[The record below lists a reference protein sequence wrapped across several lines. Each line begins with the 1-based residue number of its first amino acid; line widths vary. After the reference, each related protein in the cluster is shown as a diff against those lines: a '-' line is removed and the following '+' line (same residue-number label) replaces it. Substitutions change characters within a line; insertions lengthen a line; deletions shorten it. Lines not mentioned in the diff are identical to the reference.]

1 MIIDLIKKNIPQYNT
16 KLPISKKNISFRP
29 LLVKEEKFIS
39 IVTNINSTFEDKI
52 KNLAA
57 LINSCCDD
65 KVNCLNL
72 YVPDF
77 QFLLNEIRKKSVSE
91 SVSLNITCPITNEN
105 ISIETNLNDFKCSQK
120 KSNFTLKV
128 NDNLIIK
135 FDQPKVSD
143 LLSLRDYPETDE
155 DYFDLMCRCLSTIE
169 TPEEKINLTDS
180 DKKNAPQYIELLKM
194 EDYIK
199 IKNFIFSGNI
209 STTFKYQTSD
219 GIEREIEVNDI
230 SNFLKFYSVILML

>member
-16 KLPISKKNISFRP
+16 KLPISKKNVSFRP

-57 LINSCCDD
+57 LIDSCCNN

-105 ISIETNLNDFKCSQK
+105 ISIETNLNDFKC
-120 KSNFTLKV
+120 
-128 NDNLIIK
+128 
-135 FDQPKVSD
+135 
-143 LLSLRDYPETDE
+143 
-155 DYFDLMCRCLSTIE
+155 
-169 TPEEKINLTDS
+169 
-180 DKKNAPQYIELLKM
+180 
-194 EDYIK
+194 
-199 IKNFIFSGNI
+199 
-209 STTFKYQTSD
+209 
-219 GIEREIEVNDI
+219 
-230 SNFLKFYSVILML
+230 